1 LLRGIPL
8 RLRHTDCF
16 SLRNNRPAERCDQ
29 QPAASNELITQN
41 SLYRGQEHKFVVNL
55 AKIESIPIDKF
66 ISEIVPNVDS
76 IEIMLENRHMDNRDG
91 S

>member
-1 LLRGIPL
+1 VFLRFLLEVTPGSID
-8 RLRHTDCF
+8 TVF
-16 SLRNNRPAERCDQ
+16 
-29 QPAASNELITQN
+29 ELITQN

-66 ISEIVPNVDS
+66 ISEIVPNADS